1 MIDLK
6 TTERNAE
13 QAVHRG
19 LDSAEQAAH
28 RGLNSADQA
37 VNSASRSIG
46 NALDSVAPALHH
58 TAERITD
65 IAQQGV
71 DAMRNGSGELSEQAR
86 RASYKTATYIR
97 HDPIKSVL
105 IAAAVGAGA
114 MALYGLLRQGHDAE
128 KR

>member
-6 TTERNAE
+6 TAEKNATH
-13 QAVHRG
+13 AI
-19 LDSAEQAAH
+19 DSADKAIH
-28 RGLNSADQA
+28 KTG
-37 VNSASRSIG
+37 RSLG
-46 NALDSVAPALHH
+46 NALDNVGPALHH

-71 DAMRNGSGELSEQAR
+71 DAMRNGTGDLNEQAR
-86 RASYKTATYIR
+86 HASYKTASYIR

-114 MALYGLLRQGHDAE
+114 MALYGLLRQGHDAD